1 MRSGTISIIAFNSP
15 GFIILTFVY
24 LNSGKYQGL
33 FEGRHPMSIDKHSFF
48 PCTLEFIQNW
58 NLCLGIE
65 TKVRK
70 TLNCWSYGKKKGLD
84 FSPWVEWRSHKWG
97 KIKIPYKS
105 AHEWLA
111 MSDKWGILPILSSY
125 PSFNNI
131 PDSKIETWKEQKIY
145 P

>member
-1 MRSGTISIIAFNSP
+1 MLKLDLTTHDTPSTRYLRTDKTVRGSGGRGIWDKSRDQTSWVPNFSGSKIFLDQTYWGPKKSVAQMRSGTISIIAFNSP
-15 GFIILTFVY
+15 GFIVLTFVY

-70 TLNCWSYGKKKGLD
+70 TLNC
-84 FSPWVEWRSHKWG
+84 
-97 KIKIPYKS
+97 
-105 AHEWLA
+105 
-111 MSDKWGILPILSSY
+111 
-125 PSFNNI
+125 
-131 PDSKIETWKEQKIY
+131 
-145 P
+145 